1 MEETSLFF
9 MVSYLD
15 YLCDT
20 FQMQNIQYS
29 CQKSM
34 ELFSQN
40 NVNLFVFSGGN
51 IYKTMKNLKK
61 ILGGY
66 GHGKFDRR
74 I

>member
-40 NVNLFVFSGGN
+40 NVNLFDFFWWKHIQN
-51 IYKTMKNLKK
+51 NEKLKEDSWRLCAWK
-61 ILGGY
+61 I
-66 GHGKFDRR
+66 
-74 I
+74 